1 MKKIAVMIETS
12 RAYGR
17 ALMEGIAAFAQE
29 AGDWKLRSLPNER
42 ITAEQ
47 LKEYD
52 GLILRLADAETAR
65 EITRAHLPAID
76 VYGDRP
82 QTTPIFQGSN
92 GVCPQIPIADGNHEK
107 IGEMAANFFI
117 KRGFRNFAWCGIDGL
132 AFSDR
137 RGDAFC
143 REIAA
148 EGFDPL
154 RYRRPRRI
162 RADSSLFYDERLDR
176 IPDAAEL
183 ARWLGSVPKP
193 TAVFCCHDYRAY
205 QLMLVASDLKIR
217 IPEELSILGVDND
230 TTLCAFAPVPLSSID
245 PNAFKVGHSAARM
258 LQAILTDPP
267 RDKVHRAHAVNP
279 SGIVERESTEF
290 IPTDPPWLSQALLFI
305 EKNYPRG
312 ISAADVIRLVGKS
325 STYVERIF
333 KQKTA
338 LSVQAYITR
347 VRMAE
352 AERLLT
358 TTDMMIKEI
367 SYRCGY
373 SSVQYF
379 CRVFAELHG
388 RRPLSLRHQTTGDSP
403 QNRPMQTVSAGVTS
417 GNACKISAGDRSNT
431 GHRR

>member
-47 LKEYD
+47 LGDYD
-52 GLILRLADAETAR
+52 GLILRLADAETTQ

-82 QTTPIFQGSN
+82 QTSPQGPK
-92 GVCPQIPIADGNHEK
+92 GDCPQRAKGDCPQIPIADGDHEK
-107 IGEMAANFFI
+107 IGKMAANFFI

-132 AFSDR
+132 TFSDR

-148 EGFDPL
+148 GGFEPL

-176 IPDAAEL
+176 IPDATEL

-245 PNAFKVGHSAARM
+245 PNAFKVGYSAARM

-267 RDKVHRAHAVNP
+267 RDKVHHAHAVNP
-279 SGIVERESTEF
+279 VGIVERESTEF
-290 IPTDPPWLSQALLFI
+290 IPTDPSWLSQALIFI
-305 EKNYPRG
+305 EKNFSRG
-312 ISAADVIRLVGKS
+312 ISAVDVIRLVGKS

-333 KQKTA
+333 KQKTT

-358 TTDMMIKEI
+358 TTDLMIKEI

-373 SSVQYF
+373 RSAQYF
-379 CRVFAELHG
+379 CRAFTAFHG
-388 RRPLSLRHQTTGDSP
+388 HRPLSVRE
-403 QNRPMQTVSAGVTS
+403 SA
-417 GNACKISAGDRSNT
+417 RSHP
-431 GHRR
+431 GAQA

>member
-47 LKEYD
+47 LEDYD
-52 GLILRLADAETAR
+52 GLILRLADAETAQ

-76 VYGDRP
+76 VYGD
-82 QTTPIFQGSN
+82 
-92 GVCPQIPIADGNHEK
+92 CPQIPIADGDHEK

-132 AFSDR
+132 TFSDR

-148 EGFDPL
+148 GGFEPL

-245 PNAFKVGHSAARM
+245 PNAFKVGYSAARM

-267 RDKVHRAHAVNP
+267 RDKIHRAHAVNP
-279 SGIVERESTEF
+279 VGIVERESTEF
-290 IPTDPPWLSQALLFI
+290 IPTDPSWLSQALIFI
-305 EKNYPRG
+305 EKNFSRG
-312 ISAADVIRLVGKS
+312 ISAVDVIRLIGKS

-333 KQKTA
+333 KQKTTF
-338 LSVQAYITR
+338 SVQAYITQ

-358 TTDMMIKEI
+358 TTDLMIKEI

-373 SSVQYF
+373 RSAQYF
-379 CRVFAELHG
+379 CRAFTAFYG
-388 RRPLSLRHQTTGDSP
+388 RRPLSLRESV
-403 QNRPMQTVSAGVTS
+403 RPHSGVQV
-417 GNACKISAGDRSNT
+417 
-431 GHRR
+431 

>member
-47 LKEYD
+47 LKNYD
-52 GLILRLADAETAR
+52 GLILRLADTATAQ

-82 QTTPIFQGSN
+82 QTAHGDRPLAPDGDRPLAPEGDRPQDVVGPNGDCPPLPN
-92 GVCPQIPIADGNHEK
+92 GVCPPLPIADGNHEK

-132 AFSDR
+132 TFSDR

-143 REIAA
+143 RKISAG
-148 EGFDPL
+148 GFEPL

-245 PNAFKVGHSAARM
+245 PNALKVGYSAARM

-267 RDKVHRAHAVNP
+267 REKVHRAHAVNP
-279 SGIVERESTEF
+279 VGIVERESTEF
-290 IPTDPPWLSQALLFI
+290 IPTDPPWLSQALMFI

-312 ISAADVIRLVGKS
+312 ISAVDVIRLVGKS

-338 LSVQAYITR
+338 LSVQAYITQ

-358 TTDMMIKEI
+358 TTDLMIKEI
-367 SYRCGY
+367 SYKCGY

-379 CRVFAELHG
+379 CRVFAERHG
-388 RRPLSLRHQTTGDSP
+388 HRPLSLRE
-403 QNRPMQTVSAGVTS
+403 SAHS
-417 GNACKISAGDRSNT
+417 HPGDRT
-431 GHRR
+431 

>member
-47 LKEYD
+47 LEDYD
-52 GLILRLADAETAR
+52 GLILRLADAETAQ

-76 VYGDRP
+76 VYGDCP
-82 QTTPIFQGSN
+82 QGE
-92 GVCPQIPIADGNHEK
+92 GVCPPLPVSDGDHEK
-107 IGEMAANFFI
+107 IGKMAAKFFI
-117 KRGFRNFAWCGIDGL
+117 KRGFRNFTWCGIDGL
-132 AFSDR
+132 TFSDR

-148 EGFDPL
+148 GGFEPL

-245 PNAFKVGHSAARM
+245 PNAFKVGYSAARM

-267 RDKVHRAHAVNP
+267 RDKIHRAHAVNP
-279 SGIVERESTEF
+279 VGIVERESTEF
-290 IPTDPPWLSQALLFI
+290 IPTDPPWLSQALIFI
-305 EKNYPRG
+305 EKNFSRG
-312 ISAADVIRLVGKS
+312 ISAVDVIRLVGKS

-333 KQKTA
+333 KQKTT

-358 TTDMMIKEI
+358 TTDLMIKEI

-373 SSVQYF
+373 RSVQYF
-379 CRVFAELHG
+379 CRAFTAFHG
-388 RRPLSLRHQTTGDSP
+388 RRPLSVRESAHSHPGAQT
-403 QNRPMQTVSAGVTS
+403 
-417 GNACKISAGDRSNT
+417 
-431 GHRR
+431 

>member
-47 LKEYD
+47 LKDYD

-82 QTTPIFQGSN
+82 QTPDGDRPQTPHPTDVYGDRPQTSPVSQGPK
-92 GVCPQIPIADGNHEK
+92 GDCPQIPIADGDHEK
-107 IGEMAANFFI
+107 IGKMAANFFI

-132 AFSDR
+132 TFSDR
-137 RGDAFC
+137 RGDTFC

-148 EGFDPL
+148 EGFEPL

-245 PNAFKVGHSAARM
+245 PNAFKVGYSAARM

-279 SGIVERESTEF
+279 VGIVERESTEF

-312 ISAADVIRLVGKS
+312 ISAVDVIRLVGRS

-333 KQKTA
+333 KQKTTF
-338 LSVQAYITR
+338 SVQAYITQ

-358 TTDMMIKEI
+358 TTDLMIKEI

-373 SSVQYF
+373 RSAQYF
-379 CRVFAELHG
+379 CRVFSEING
-388 RRPLSLRHQTTGDSP
+388 RRPLEVRHSTTLTSSFERSAESSP
-403 QNRPMQTVSAGVTS
+403 
-417 GNACKISAGDRSNT
+417 
-431 GHRR
+431 

>member
-47 LKEYD
+47 LKDYD
-52 GLILRLADAETAR
+52 GLILRLADAETAQ

-82 QTTPIFQGSN
+82 QTSHVSQGPK
-92 GVCPQIPIADGNHEK
+92 GDCPQIPIADGDHEK

-148 EGFDPL
+148 GGFEPL
-154 RYRRPRRI
+154 RYRRPLRI

-193 TAVFCCHDYRAY
+193 TAIFCCHDYRAY

-245 PNAFKVGHSAARM
+245 PNAFKVGYSAARM

-279 SGIVERESTEF
+279 VGIVERESTEF
-290 IPTDPPWLSQALLFI
+290 IPTDPPWLSQALIFI
-305 EKNYPRG
+305 EKNFSRG
-312 ISAADVIRLVGKS
+312 ISAVDVIRLVGKS

-333 KQKTA
+333 KQKTTF
-338 LSVQAYITR
+338 SVQAYITQ

-352 AERLLT
+352 AKRLLT
-358 TTDMMIKEI
+358 TTDLMIKEI
-367 SYRCGY
+367 SYKCGY

-379 CRVFAELHG
+379 CRVFAERHG
-388 RRPLSLRHQTTGDSP
+388 HRPLSLRESVHSHSGALVYDEGSDKRPGECHTPESP
-403 QNRPMQTVSAGVTS
+403 
-417 GNACKISAGDRSNT
+417 ISKRHG
-431 GHRR
+431 G

>member
-47 LKEYD
+47 LEDYD
-52 GLILRLADAETAR
+52 GLILRLADAETSQ
-65 EITRAHLPAID
+65 EITRANIPAID
-76 VYGDRP
+76 VYGDSP
-82 QTTPIFQGSN
+82 QTCPVSQGPK
-92 GVCPQIPIADGNHEK
+92 GDCPQGPRGDCPQIPIADGDHEK

-148 EGFDPL
+148 GGFEPL

-245 PNAFKVGHSAARM
+245 PNAFKVGYSAARM

-267 RDKVHRAHAVNP
+267 RDKIHRAHAVNP
-279 SGIVERESTEF
+279 VGIVERESTEF
-290 IPTDPPWLSQALLFI
+290 IPTDPPWLSQALIFI
-305 EKNYPRG
+305 EKNFSRG
-312 ISAADVIRLVGKS
+312 ISAVDVIRLVGKS

-333 KQKTA
+333 KQKTT

-358 TTDMMIKEI
+358 TTDLMIKEI

-373 SSVQYF
+373 RSVQYF
-379 CRVFAELHG
+379 CRAFTAFHG
-388 RRPLSLRHQTTGDSP
+388 RRPLSVRESAHSHPGAQT
-403 QNRPMQTVSAGVTS
+403 
-417 GNACKISAGDRSNT
+417 
-431 GHRR
+431 

>member
-42 ITAEQ
+42 VTAEQ
-47 LKEYD
+47 LGDYD
-52 GLILRLADAETAR
+52 GLILRLADAETAQ

-82 QTTPIFQGSN
+82 QTSPVSQGPK
-92 GVCPQIPIADGNHEK
+92 GDCPQRAKGDCPQIPIADGDHEK

-132 AFSDR
+132 TFSDR

-148 EGFDPL
+148 EGFEPL

-245 PNAFKVGHSAARM
+245 PNAFKVGYSAARM

-279 SGIVERESTEF
+279 VGIVERESTEF
-290 IPTDPPWLSQALLFI
+290 IPTDPSWLSQALLFI
-305 EKNYPRG
+305 EKNFSRG
-312 ISAADVIRLVGKS
+312 ISAVDVIRLVGKS

-333 KQKTA
+333 KQKTT

-358 TTDMMIKEI
+358 TTDLMIKEI

-373 SSVQYF
+373 RSVQYF
-379 CRVFAELHG
+379 CRAFTAFHG
-388 RRPLSLRHQTTGDSP
+388 RRPLSVRESAHSHPGAQT
-403 QNRPMQTVSAGVTS
+403 
-417 GNACKISAGDRSNT
+417 
-431 GHRR
+431 